1 MSDLPPETTDT
12 PVLPKPEPAQS
23 AAASPRAER
32 ADFARPRSLMTRQ
45 REQLSAGNLRRAA
58 PDSANLARRRT
69 LLRRAKWALPAAAIL
84 LLGSIIAWPEV
95 EHLLSANKTVLRELA
110 NIRIESGNLV
120 GATYRGVDEQ
130 QRPFMITADSAHQ
143 INDNRM
149 DLTNPV
155 ADILPQ
161 SGGWMLARS
170 AKGVYM
176 QHAHLLDLTGNVT
189 LYRSDGLMMHTP
201 MVDIDV
207 RRGIAA
213 SDAWV
218 HIEGPFG
225 QLDAQGFLLSQH
237 DGIAQFRGPGRLILN
252 DDRHSTPD
260 QSKKAS

>member
-1 MSDLPPETTDT
+1 MSELPPETPHT
-12 PVLPKPEPAQS
+12 PGPADN
-23 AAASPRAER
+23 ASPRAQR
-32 ADFARPRSLMTRQ
+32 ADFARPRTLMAQQ
-45 REQLSAGNLRRAA
+45 REKLSTNKTRRAV
-58 PDSANLARRRT
+58 PDSANLARRRA
-69 LLRRAKWALPAAAIL
+69 LLRRAKWALPAAAL
-84 LLGSIIAWPEV
+84 LLLASIIAWAEV
-95 EHLLSANKTVLRELA
+95 EQRLSANKTVLRELA
-110 NIRIESGNLV
+110 NIRIESGNLL

-149 DLTNPV
+149 DLTKPV

-176 QHAHLLDLTGNVT
+176 QHAHLLDLTGDVT

-237 DGIAQFRGPGRLILN
+237 DGIAQFRGPGRLIIN